1 MLNIIHFF
9 LALFLLFFFCVDRC
23 HSETNNESSEESR
36 FLSVPIGVVL
46 DRKSMLGSMADVCM
60 KMGVSDF
67 YSGHPNYTSRLQL
80 HIKNAHS
87 VVQANFAVVEL
98 LKNEQVHGIIGPQG
112 SREERFFAELGREI
126 RVPIISF
133 TATRSDLSYIDN
145 RYFVRTTP
153 DDVVQ
158 AKALAA
164 MCQGFGWPQ
173 FVVLYEDTD
182 YGSQF
187 MSLLN
192 KAFQEVDIALA
203 YMVAIP
209 NSADDGHILKELNK
223 LETKQTRVFLVHMS
237 PSLGFRLFPLAKKA
251 GVMSAEYAWIITNS
265 LSIFMSSIDS
275 VTRDSM
281 EGVLGIRPYLS
292 SSKELDNFRERW
304 RRYMTLN
311 SSAGPNIELN
321 VYGLWAYDV
330 VTALAMAVEK
340 IVQVNSTLSHTNT
353 TADETGKKKFR
364 ISPSGSQ
371 LVNELSNTQF
381 RGLSGDFQL
390 VDGKLKL
397 TTFEIF
403 NVIGSGE
410 KTIGFWTPERGIM
423 RELGSVGETT
433 YSTST
438 KGLKSIMWPGDSL
451 TQPKGWAIPTNGNL
465 RVGIPWK
472 HGFTEFVD
480 VITDPK
486 RRYTNATGFSID
498 IFLATLEA
506 LPFHINY
513 DFYYY
518 NDTKNI
524 DFSYD
529 DMLHKIPK
537 EYDMV
542 VGDTT
547 IWAPRAAYVD
557 FSLPYSESGVILV
570 VKNRKPFDMWI
581 FIKPLRWDLWM
592 TIIVTCIFMGIVLCI
607 LEHRVTSNDTN
618 LVGAHKEKPDSIRAL
633 IPVSILA
640 FPDRNMV
647 SNNWSVFVLVSW
659 LFMAFIL
666 MQSYTASLSAILTVD
681 QLKFAFSDNYDIGY
695 QEGSFMKQ
703 FLTKQLHIN
712 DLRLKS
718 YSSAEEYH
726 AAMSLGSKNGGIDA
740 IFDEIPFMK
749 LLLNK
754 YDSHYKMVGPTYRT
768 GGFGFAFPRASPLVA
783 HFSKAILEVTQGS
796 NMTAIEQKN
805 FGPGYSSQ
813 DPLSSTISQHTSSLS
828 LYDFAGLFLII
839 GSITI
844 FSLFCS
850 ETSIGQKLTD
860 KIGHFIHVC
869 FHFKTS
875 RLNPIEDAGAGESA
889 EGEDEGIELVQSDVN
904 GHSSGEEGT
913 DASGIEEVPRNVDE
927 GSHVTSLDDETSA
940 SQDSGTRINSSGGR
954 NS

>member
-1 MLNIIHFF
+1 MLNNIIHFF
-9 LALFLLFFFCVDRC
+9 LALFVLFFFCVDRC

-112 SREERFFAELGREI
+112 SREEMFFAELGREVRI
-126 RVPIISF
+126 PIISF
-133 TATRSDLSYIDN
+133 TATRTDLSYKDN
-145 RYFVRTTP
+145 SYFVRTTP
-153 DDVVQ
+153 DDAVQ

-164 MCQGFGWPQ
+164 MCQGFRWPQ
-173 FVVLYEDTD
+173 IVVLYEDTD

-209 NSADDGHILKELNK
+209 NSADDAHILKELNK

-292 SSKELDNFRERW
+292 SSKELDNLRERW

-311 SSAGPNIELN
+311 NSTSPNIELN
-321 VYGLWAYDV
+321 VYGLWAYDA

-340 IVQVNSTLSHTNT
+340 IVQVNSTLSHTKT
-353 TADETGKKKFR
+353 TADEIGKKKFR
-364 ISPSGSQ
+364 ISPFGSQ
-371 LVNELSNTQF
+371 LVNELSNTKF

-397 TTFEIF
+397 ITFEIF

-410 KTIGFWTPERGIM
+410 KTIGFWTLERGIR
-423 RELGSVGETT
+423 RELGSVGET
-433 YSTST
+433 TST

-524 DFSYD
+524 DWSYD

-537 EYDMV
+537 EFDMV

-547 IWAPRAAYVD
+547 NWAPRAAYVD

-581 FIKPLRWDLWM
+581 FIRPLRWDLWL
-592 TIIVTCIFMGIVLCI
+592 TIIVTCILMGVVLCI
-607 LEHRVTSNDTN
+607 LEHGVTSNGTN
-618 LVGAHKEKPDSIRAL
+618 PVGEHKEKPDSIRAL

-647 SNNWSVFVLVSW
+647 SNNWSFFVLISY

-681 QLKFAFSDNYDIGY
+681 QLKFAFSDNYYIGY

-712 DLRLKS
+712 ILRLRS

-726 AAMSLGSKNGGIDA
+726 AAISLGSKNGGIDA
-740 IFDEIPFMK
+740 IFDEIPYMK
-749 LLLNK
+749 LFLNK

-768 GGFGFAFPRASPLVA
+768 GGFGFAFPRGSPLVA
-783 HFSKAILEVTQGS
+783 HFSKAILEVTQ
-796 NMTAIEQKN
+796 
-805 FGPGYSSQ
+805 
-813 DPLSSTISQHTSSLS
+813 
-828 LYDFAGLFLII
+828 GLFLII

>member
-1 MLNIIHFF
+1 MLNNIIHFF
-9 LALFLLFFFCVDRC
+9 LALFVLFFFCVDRC

-112 SREERFFAELGREI
+112 SREEMFFAELGREVRI
-126 RVPIISF
+126 PIISF
-133 TATRSDLSYIDN
+133 TATRTDLSYKDN
-145 RYFVRTTP
+145 SYFVRTTP
-153 DDVVQ
+153 DDAVQ

-164 MCQGFGWPQ
+164 MCQGFRWPQ
-173 FVVLYEDTD
+173 IVVLYEDTD

-209 NSADDGHILKELNK
+209 NSADDAHILKELNK

-292 SSKELDNFRERW
+292 SSKELDNLRERW

-311 SSAGPNIELN
+311 NSTSPNIELN
-321 VYGLWAYDV
+321 VYGLWAYDA

-340 IVQVNSTLSHTNT
+340 IVQVNSTLSHTKT
-353 TADETGKKKFR
+353 TADEIGKKKFR
-364 ISPSGSQ
+364 ISPFGSQ
-371 LVNELSNTQF
+371 LVNELSNTKF

-397 TTFEIF
+397 ITFEIF

-410 KTIGFWTPERGIM
+410 KTIGFWTLERGIR
-423 RELGSVGETT
+423 RELGSVGET
-433 YSTST
+433 TST

-524 DFSYD
+524 DWSYD

-537 EYDMV
+537 EFDMV

-547 IWAPRAAYVD
+547 NWAPRAAYVD

-581 FIKPLRWDLWM
+581 FIRPLRWDLWL
-592 TIIVTCIFMGIVLCI
+592 TIIVTCILMGVVLCI
-607 LEHRVTSNDTN
+607 LEHGVTSNGTN
-618 LVGAHKEKPDSIRAL
+618 PVGEHKEKPDSIRAL

-640 FPDRNMV
+640 FPD
-647 SNNWSVFVLVSW
+647 NN
-659 LFMAFIL
+659 
-666 MQSYTASLSAILTVD
+666 Y
-681 QLKFAFSDNYDIGY
+681 YIGY

-712 DLRLKS
+712 ILRLRS

-726 AAMSLGSKNGGIDA
+726 AAISLGSKNGGIDA
-740 IFDEIPFMK
+740 IFDEIPYMK
-749 LLLNK
+749 LFLNK

-768 GGFGFAFPRASPLVA
+768 GGFGFAFPRGSPLVA

-796 NMTAIEQKN
+796 NMTAIEQHN

-813 DPLSSTISQHTSSLS
+813 DPLSSTISQQTSSLS

-860 KIGHFIHVC
+860 KIGHLIHAC

-875 RLNPIEDAGAGESA
+875 RVNPIEDAGVGESA
-889 EGEDEGIELVQSDVN
+889 EGGDEGTELVQSN
-904 GHSSGEEGT
+904 LNAHSSGEEGI
-913 DASGIEEVPRNVDE
+913 DAHGIEEVPRHVNE
-927 GSHVTSLDDETSA
+927 GSHVTSLVDETSA
-940 SQDSGTRINSSGGR
+940 SQDSGTGINSSGGR